1 MIVLPEHV
9 DLGHDKTRIKDPRDG
24 QRQARTVSA
33 ILERMFHPDPT
44 HRWETQIVADEV
56 GMGKTFVALA
66 TAYSVLAH
74 MREKGHEGDLY
85 GCVQKVLI
93 VTPHNRALFRK
104 WEREVA
110 EFVRRC
116 VVGCEKEAAE
126 RWYAPQRVERFDRL
140 IKALVSPSGP
150 RVVVTHV
157 GILSKQRW
165 GSPLKQY
172 DLKRRITLSALFTC
186 WGNKFRVKK
195 RRRLLSGAP
204 ANWSRNPYELG
215 FLEPAEQEK
224 LIFGEEDLLEGLRRI
239 ESDGDDASRALF
251 DNVLAQC
258 EEIAR
263 PYRRD
268 REKLFDSLLRGLKDV
283 YCAACEALLTKA
295 IPLVVVDEAHNW
307 KNGPSAGAN
316 NYKEFERVIA
326 ARTRRLLMLTATPF
340 QLHPKEM
347 LELLKIGEAIAPAPR
362 EADRLERR
370 QWMQAHRKE
379 VIAPV
384 LDSAQRSSRRF
395 AKAWGRLPSNVTA
408 EQLQLLWK
416 GDSINQ
422 LCAELLRMAHRPG
435 ALDEAAMNRVIENAI
450 HGLEPDVREL
460 VRESLR
466 LYAYNA
472 DLSRELGHIVIRHRR
487 DTGHRLFRVGEEANA
502 TYDLTRIA
510 RRRDFHVLHS
520 AYGIDVRGDG
530 ELPHYLLMRC
540 VSEMKGGKG
549 RTSLG
554 TALTGCYSTLLDSA
568 EGRRVKTALG
578 GSDTGAVYL
587 DLLMNMVG
595 EDNDPDHPKVQSV
608 VRVVMDAWQK
618 GEKTL
623 IFCFRTNTAR
633 RLRFIIDDQIRAQ
646 LDKRRKRCLGGAR
659 GLKTLRARL
668 TGRDRD
674 LIGLGLDRMFWSVL
688 WATQD
693 GGRERP
699 LESKELTLTEAD
711 LRNLAELGVR
721 YGVDL
726 VSERVDRVFLHR
738 ATEHV
743 IARRIGHR
751 REMGTR
757 LRHLLEAMA
766 DEEWVRRPYGLWHPE
781 DQQEGGDDRADY
793 DERGVHTVYEE
804 REPEP
809 DEEKIEKMLEN
820 LVERRARARKTGQIP
835 VVDGYA
841 EMPSLWLGEEP
852 LLAGEGVTG
861 GQAELLSKL
870 HRELW
875 ELSWEGSAFQLD
887 QRLQAMQALRR
898 ILLRESI
905 LLRLLPDKAERDE
918 AGWGKL
924 LVRAFHS
931 PLLGQRESM
940 ADRLAVFLEDLRS
953 ASGTIGDKGS
963 ARHALWD
970 ATRLTD
976 QSFVALVKGGD
987 NAETR
992 DRVFNG
998 FNTPLL
1004 PEVLVC
1010 TSVGQE
1016 GIDLH
1021 RHCRS
1026 VVHYDLAWN
1035 PATMEQRTGRADRIG
1050 SKTFRERDLEQHEHG
1065 PYLEIGVPFLAGTY
1079 DERMYEELRLRAQ
1092 TFEVLTGG
1100 DFAVDYAGPVEKD
1113 VDEEGAGKELR
1124 LVPLPEVMVEAL
1136 RVKLNVWS
1144 S

>member
-1 MIVLPEHV
+1 MIVLPDHV

-24 QRQARTVSA
+24 ERQASTVSA
-33 ILERMFHPDPT
+33 ILERMFHPDSM

-74 MREKGHEGDLY
+74 MRERGHEGDLY
-85 GCVQKVLI
+85 GCVQKVLV
-93 VTPHNRALFRK
+93 VTPHNRSLFRK

-116 VVGCEKEAAE
+116 VIESEKEAAE
-126 RWYAPQRVERFDRL
+126 RWYVPQRVERFDQL
-140 IKALVSPSGP
+140 INALVNPSGP
-150 RVVVTHV
+150 RVIVTHI

-165 GSPLKQY
+165 GSTLRDY

-186 WGNKFRVKK
+186 WGNRFRNEK
-195 RRRLLSGAP
+195 RRRLLKGAP
-204 ANWSRNPYELG
+204 DWPENPYDLG
-215 FLEPAEQEK
+215 LLNSGEQER
-224 LIFGEEDLLEGLRRI
+224 LVFEEGDLLEGLRRI
-239 ESDGDDASRALF
+239 EGDGDEASRELL
-251 DNVLAQC
+251 DKVLAQC
-258 EEIAR
+258 EEIAT

-268 REKLFDSLLRGLKDV
+268 REALFKSMSGSLKAV

-307 KNGPSAGAN
+307 KNGPSAGTN

-340 QLHPKEM
+340 QLHPREM

-362 EADRLERR
+362 QSDRQERR
-370 QWMQAHRKE
+370 QWMREHRKQ
-379 VIAPV
+379 VITPV
-384 LDSAQRSSRRF
+384 LNSAQRCSRRF
-395 AKAWGRLPSNVTA
+395 AKAWGRLPVDVTL
-408 EQLQLLWK
+408 ERLQSLWQSEPI
-416 GDSINQ
+416 DS
-422 LCAELLRMAHRPG
+422 LCAELHRMANRPG
-435 ALDEAAMNRVIENAI
+435 AVDEAAMNRVIDNAI
-450 HGLEPDVREL
+450 HEMEPDVREL
-460 VRESLR
+460 MRESLR
-466 LYAYNA
+466 LYAYNS
-472 DLSRELGHIVIRHRR
+472 DLSKELGHIVIRHRR
-487 DTGHRLFRVGEEANA
+487 DTGHRLFRVGEESKA
-502 TYDLTRIA
+502 TYDMTRIVQ
-510 RRRDFHVLHS
+510 RPDFHILHS
-520 AYGIDVRGDG
+520 AYGIDVHGDG

-554 TALTGCYSTLLDSA
+554 TVLTGCYSTLLDSA
-568 EGRRVKTALG
+568 EGRRVKTAMG
-578 GSDTGAVYL
+578 GSDAGVVYL
-587 DLLMNMVG
+587 DLLMKMVG
-595 EDNDPDHPKVQSV
+595 EDNDQDHPKVQSV
-608 VRVVMDAWQK
+608 VRVVMDAWRK

-633 RLRFIIDDQIRAQ
+633 RLRSIIDDQIRTQ
-646 LDKRRKRCLGGAR
+646 LSKRRKRCLGGAS

-688 WATQD
+688 WATRD
-693 GGRERP
+693 GGRERQ
-699 LESKELTLTEAD
+699 LEPEELVLTEAD

-726 VSERVDRVFLHR
+726 ASERVDRVFLHR
-738 ATEHV
+738 ATEHI
-743 IARRIGHR
+743 IAQRIGHKR
-751 REMGTR
+751 QMGTR
-757 LRHLLEAMA
+757 LRHYLEAVA
-766 DEEWVRRPYGLWHPE
+766 DEEWVRQPYGLLHPE
-781 DQQEGGDDRADY
+781 DQQEGGEDRADY

-804 REPEP
+804 VEPWP
-809 DEEKIEKMLEN
+809 DEAKIDNVLKL
-820 LVERRARARKTGQIP
+820 LVERRERARKTGQIP

-852 LLAGEGVTG
+852 LISGDELTDR
-861 GQAELLSKL
+861 QAELLVKL
-870 HRELW
+870 HSELW
-875 ELSWEGSAFQLD
+875 ELSWDGNELQLD

-898 ILLRESI
+898 ILLRESV

-918 AGWGKL
+918 AGWGRL

-953 ASGTIGDKGS
+953 ASGSIGDKGS

-976 QSFVALVKGGD
+976 QNFVALVKGGD

-992 DRVFNG
+992 ERVFNG

-1035 PATMEQRTGRADRIG
+1035 PATLEQRTGRADRIG
-1050 SKTFRERDLEQHEHG
+1050 SKTFRERDLEKHEHG
-1065 PYLEIGVPFLAGTY
+1065 PYLEISVPFLAGTY

-1100 DFAVDYAGPVEKD
+1100 DFAVDYAGSVDESA
-1113 VDEEGAGKELR
+1113 DEEGAGKELH
-1124 LVPLPEVMVEAL
+1124 LVPLPEGMVEAL